1 MVAISRAGSSIFVK
15 TESLSMLGLQK
26 KIAFGV
32 RRTLKALPQK
42 RTDTIF
48 SSSASS
54 AFSLSSHPWWFVDP
68 QQNQFLNAVSPFNPR
83 KNKKTICSFPS
94 SIWREGSSST
104 PMAED
109 LPQNLRALWP
119 LRLFRASGLANLR
132 GHWTDPQS
140 RRSARGW
147 GIRGTL
153 GLQVSWTSWI
163 FMGRTWFQH
172 LRVCQ
177 HTSYDGTWPEKCG
190 ILSFGNLTWQWK
202 INVCRWFSH

>member
-1 MVAISRAGSSIFVK
+1 LVVCWSPTKPVSKCGFPFQSP
-15 TESLSMLGLQK
+15 K
-26 KIAFGV
+26 K
-32 RRTLKALPQK
+32 Q
-42 RTDTIF
+42 
-48 SSSASS
+48 
-54 AFSLSSHPWWFVDP
+54 
-68 QQNQFLNAVSPFNPR
+68 
-83 KNKKTICSFPS
+83 KKTICSFPS

-109 LPQNLRALWP
+109 PQNLRALWP
-119 LRLFRASGLANLR
+119 LRPFRPSGLANLR

-147 GIRGTL
+147 GIRGAL
-153 GLQVSWTSWI
+153 GLQVSWISWI

-177 HTSYDGTWPEKCG
+177 HTSFDGTWPEKCG